1 METKKYKF
9 GNVFNTEAVVED
21 ITSEKENKV
30 LFFEQETEDGKLL
43 FTYRMGK
50 NDVVYGL
57 GEQTRGINKRGYVYE
72 SFCSDDP
79 SHTEEKSSLYG
90 AHNMILVDGREKGER
105 FIAFFDTPD
114 RVKFDIGYTDIDILT
129 VTTEKDVDVYLIDG
143 RGEGLED
150 IVKEFRRIIGQS
162 YVAPKWAFGFQQCRW
177 SYGTADE
184 VREVAKNY
192 RENNIPID
200 AIYLDIDYM
209 DHYKDFTINNEAFP
223 EFESFVKEMKEDN
236 IRLVP
241 IIDAGVKIEEGYD
254 IYEEG
259 VKNDYFCKD
268 KEGKD
273 FVGAVWPGKVH
284 FPDFL
289 KEDTR
294 KWFGS
299 KYDKLIDMG
308 IEGFWNDMN
317 EPAIFY
323 SEDGLRE
330 AIDYAYSLKDK
341 NVDIGTFFSLKD
353 KMLGVAN
360 SMSDYSAFYHD
371 TKEGKISHI
380 KLHNLYG
387 YNMTRAASEN
397 FEENY
402 KDKRILMFSRASYIG
417 AHRYGGIWQGDNM
430 SWWSHILLSIKML
443 PSLNMCGFLYTGS
456 DLGGFGA
463 HATEDLVM
471 RWTQFAIYN
480 PLMRNHAAAGTRSQE
495 FYRFKD
501 IEGFKNMVEIR
512 YGLIPYLYSEYMK
525 AVLNGTMYAKPLSFV
540 YEDDEYAIQ
549 TEDQLIIG
557 NELMIAP
564 VYTQNATGRY
574 VYLPEKMLK
583 IKMRSL
589 DDYET
594 EELEKGHYYIECNLN
609 EVVFFV
615 RNNHLIPVCKSAECV
630 EKLDETDFTV
640 FGITDGEASY
650 ELYTDDGNTKN
661 YEEDAIYIT
670 INMVNGD

>member
-209 DHYKDFTINNEAFP
+209 DHYKDFTINDEAFP
-223 EFESFVKEMKEDN
+223 EFESFVKGMKEDN

-308 IEGFWNDMN
+308 IDVLWIDLN
-317 EPAIFY
+317 EPAIFN
-323 SEDGLRE
+323 SEDVLRE
-330 AIDYAYSLKDK
+330 AID
-341 NVDIGTFFSLKD
+341 
-353 KMLGVAN
+353 
-360 SMSDYSAFYHD
+360 
-371 TKEGKISHI
+371 
-380 KLHNLYG
+380 
-387 YNMTRAASEN
+387 
-397 FEENY
+397 
-402 KDKRILMFSRASYIG
+402 
-417 AHRYGGIWQGDNM
+417 
-430 SWWSHILLSIKML
+430 
-443 PSLNMCGFLYTGS
+443 
-456 DLGGFGA
+456 
-463 HATEDLVM
+463 
-471 RWTQFAIYN
+471 
-480 PLMRNHAAAGTRSQE
+480 
-495 FYRFKD
+495 
-501 IEGFKNMVEIR
+501 
-512 YGLIPYLYSEYMK
+512 
-525 AVLNGTMYAKPLSFV
+525 
-540 YEDDEYAIQ
+540 
-549 TEDQLIIG
+549 
-557 NELMIAP
+557 
-564 VYTQNATGRY
+564 
-574 VYLPEKMLK
+574 
-583 IKMRSL
+583 
-589 DDYET
+589 
-594 EELEKGHYYIECNLN
+594 
-609 EVVFFV
+609 
-615 RNNHLIPVCKSAECV
+615 
-630 EKLDETDFTV
+630 
-640 FGITDGEASY
+640 
-650 ELYTDDGNTKN
+650 
-661 YEEDAIYIT
+661 
-670 INMVNGD
+670 